1 MNDENK
7 LLKVKKD
14 NYHIWLLAERIR
26 YLLDSTLKTM
36 TEEMLIEFLEA
47 KALDVKEAINVLLES
62 NYVALVNGKLTTN
75 APMGEKPTPPWN
87 SPLLSGT
94 PEQTMVWVDCLTD
107 DSLKYNYKQISE
119 ILGGK
124 LESVR
129 PAITRL
135 KQKRPDLKEKIERH
149 VVVSDPKKNLVPG
162 ASSKKKGKPVV
173 DEAVTEQ
180 ADHKP
185 LMDYKI
191 DDYNIEP
198 VRFSDEPSL
207 AKEIIKLRGKVKEM
221 VAPSRPVPSRP
232 VKAELWIE
240 TLVGVEAI
248 LGDIGVPEEHLIRTN
263 LREVAE
269 FLRVK

>member
-1 MNDENK
+1 
-7 LLKVKKD
+7 
-14 NYHIWLLAERIR
+14 
-26 YLLDSTLKTM
+26 M

-62 NYVALVNGKLTTN
+62 GCVALVNGKLTTN

-162 ASSKKKGKPVV
+162 ASSKKNGKPVV

-180 ADHKP
+180 ADHTP

-221 VAPSRPVPSRP
+221 VAPSRPV
-232 VKAELWIE
+232 KAELWIE

-248 LGDIGVPEEHLIRTN
+248 LGDLGVPEEHLIRTN

>member
-1 MNDENK
+1 
-7 LLKVKKD
+7 
-14 NYHIWLLAERIR
+14 
-26 YLLDSTLKTM
+26 
-36 TEEMLIEFLEA
+36 
-47 KALDVKEAINVLLES
+47 
-62 NYVALVNGKLTTN
+62 
-75 APMGEKPTPPWN
+75 
-87 SPLLSGT
+87 
-94 PEQTMVWVDCLTD
+94 MVWVDCLTD

-191 DDYNIEP
+191 EDYNIEP
-198 VRFSDEPSL
+198 ARFSDEPSL

-221 VAPSRPVPSRP
+221 VAPSRPV
-232 VKAELWIE
+232 KAELWIE

-248 LGDIGVPEEHLIRTN
+248 LGDLGVPEEHLIRTN